1 MEARLLCIIR
11 LRDLPL
17 YVGLKRTLI
26 QELIARGEFPKAVP
40 LSDTGRTK
48 GWLEHE
54 LIAWQQRRLAK
65 RDGK

>member
-1 MEARLLCIIR
+1 MDARLLLIIR
-11 LRDLPL
+11 LRDLPQ
-17 YVGLKRTLI
+17 YVGLKRTQI
-26 QELIARGEFPKAVP
+26 QQLIARGEFPRAVP
-40 LSDTGRTK
+40 LSDAGRAK

>member
-1 MEARLLCIIR
+1 MEARLLRIIR

-17 YVGLKRTLI
+17 YVGLRRTQI
-26 QELIARGEFPKAVP
+26 QQLIARREFPKAVP
-40 LSDTGRTK
+40 LSDTGRAK